1 MGLEEKYRR
10 MIQEALEE
18 GRELPEGIP
27 SVVRSSR
34 QFRKYHRQ
42 MQAILDSFQRVAE
55 IEPPEGLKASI
66 MTRLNAEGLMVPQR
80 VKARLLKRA
89 SFWVMVAG
97 VLLSSWCIFKL
108 FTMGA
113 ESFWGR
119 VVLSV
124 VGFFKDL
131 SLLSK
136 LWGYIS
142 IVGSG
147 LWTVLLRV
155 ASARIDAY
163 GIGLF
168 VAFAL
173 LFYIVLVIFFPRW
186 RSKPVVVNG

>member
-27 SVVRSSR
+27 APVRSSR

-55 IEPPEGLKASI
+55 IEPPQGLKAGI
-66 MTRLNAEGLMVPQR
+66 MARLNAEGLMAPQR
-80 VKARLLKRA
+80 VKARSLKRA

-113 ESFWGR
+113 GSFWGR

-142 IVGSG
+142 IVSSG
-147 LWTVLLRV
+147 LWMVLLRV
-155 ASARIDAY
+155 ASAQMDAY
-163 GIGLF
+163 WIGLF

-173 LFYIVLVIFFPRW
+173 LFYIFLVIFFPRW
-186 RSKPVVVNG
+186 RSKQVVVNG